1 MSRKQRTPDRNN
13 PLRQIDRARRQIIDE
28 ISRDFDPG
36 QQAEAL
42 GLVVQALLM
51 EVRNRSSTE
60 YACAWLDV
68 MHAFFA
74 ATLDDAAQADNTTVG
89 TCATAAL
96 TDRAKLL
103 GSITNPA
110 NHKYTKPQNARSTN
124 LKTHLPISRHPDRDL
139 AIAAIRS
146 PESLHL
152 GP

>member
-1 MSRKQRTPDRNN
+1 MSRKQQTPDRNN
-13 PLRQIDRARRQIIDE
+13 PLRQIDHARRQIIDE
-28 ISRDFDPG
+28 ISRDFDRG

-51 EVRNRSSTE
+51 QVRNRSSTE

-96 TDRAKLL
+96 TDRGKLL
-103 GSITNPA
+103 GSIT
-110 NHKYTKPQNARSTN
+110 R
-124 LKTHLPISRHPDRDL
+124 
-139 AIAAIRS
+139 
-146 PESLHL
+146 
-152 GP
+152 